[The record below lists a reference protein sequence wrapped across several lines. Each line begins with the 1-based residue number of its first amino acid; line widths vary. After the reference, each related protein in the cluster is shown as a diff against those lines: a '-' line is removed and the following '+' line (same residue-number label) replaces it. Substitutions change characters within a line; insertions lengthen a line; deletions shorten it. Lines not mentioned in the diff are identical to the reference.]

1 MIQSTWSVQK
11 QPSRPEKKKFKDEI
25 DRKKPFSLT
34 FFLCSGLILNHVRAV
49 RRNLIELVN

>member
-11 QPSRPEKKKFKDEI
+11 QLSRPEKKFKDEI

-34 FFLCSGLILNHVRAV
+34 FFFAGLILNHVRAI
-49 RRNLIELVN
+49 RRDLIDLVD